1 MSIAI
6 FATIHPS
13 PEHYQAAAQAL
24 QLMVEHS
31 RAEPG
36 NLRYD
41 LFVREGEPLAF
52 ELFELYVDEAAVEAH
67 RSSAHYQAYRAATG
81 AWLAAPTQVK
91 LARPLNLAPFN

>member
-67 RSSAHYQAYRAATG
+67 RNSAHYQACRWRWRG
-81 AWLAAPTQVK
+81 WPR
-91 LARPLNLAPFN
+91 RPGSNWPAH